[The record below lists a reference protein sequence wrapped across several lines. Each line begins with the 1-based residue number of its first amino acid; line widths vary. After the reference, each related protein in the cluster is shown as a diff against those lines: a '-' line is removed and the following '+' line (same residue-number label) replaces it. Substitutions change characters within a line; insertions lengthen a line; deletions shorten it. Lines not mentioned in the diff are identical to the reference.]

1 MILLS
6 QQISEETEW
15 ATLMARAQ
23 DGDQGAY
30 RRLLKEIVPY
40 LRVVMRSYHRD
51 GADVEDAVQEAL
63 LTIHSARHTYDP
75 ARPFKP
81 WLAAIGRRRAIDR
94 LRRLKRTR
102 GRETLLE
109 PEHETN
115 LADETNMETG
125 YGDERALHAAVE
137 QLPPGQRQA
146 VTLLKLQEKSL
157 KEAALESGMSVAS
170 LKVAM
175 HRAMISLR
183 KILSAGENRP

>member
-1 MILLS
+1 MI
-6 QQISEETEW
+6 
-15 ATLMARAQ
+15 RAQ
-23 DGDQGAY
+23 DGDQEAY

-40 LRVVMRSYHRD
+40 LRVVIRSYHRD
-51 GADVEDAVQEAL
+51 GGDVEDAVQEAL

>member
-1 MILLS
+1 MS
-6 QQISEETEW
+6 DDAEW
-15 ATLMARAQ
+15 AALMARAQ
-23 DGDQGAY
+23 DGDQTAY

-40 LRVVMRSYHRD
+40 LRMVMRSYHRN
-51 GADVEDAVQEAL
+51 GADVEDAVQDTL
-63 LTIHSARHTYDP
+63 LTIHSVRQTYDP

-81 WLAAIGRRRAIDR
+81 WLAAIARRRAIDR
-94 LRRLKRTR
+94 LRSLMRTR

-115 LADETNMETG
+115 LADETNRESYNG
-125 YGDERALHAAVE
+125 NERALRAAVE
-137 QLPPGQRQA
+137 KLPPGQRQA

-170 LKVAM
+170 LKVAT

-183 KILSAGENRP
+183 KILSGGEEL